1 MEKDWRFDHVGV
13 IVKDLDKTVAYYE
26 SLGIAT
32 FRPEH
37 LFDANTFL
45 EFKLY
50 GKTPADLDVH
60 RGRYMQIGPVAYE
73 LLQPVSGESI
83 HDDFFN
89 DKGEGI
95 EHVGYAIDD
104 LEAETAMMVE
114 KGLPIIVSGQR
125 RDGSGFAYFGLRK
138 KGGGMIIELTKRP

>member
-1 MEKDWRFDHVGV
+1 MEKGWRFDHVGV
-13 IVKDLDKTVAYYE
+13 IVKDLDKTVAYYK

-37 LFDANTFL
+37 LFDAHTFL

-50 GKTPADLDVH
+50 GKIPADLDVH
-60 RGRYMQIGPVAYE
+60 MGRYIQIGSLAYE

-83 HDDFFN
+83 HDEFFN

-95 EHVGYAIDD
+95 EHVGYTVDD
-104 LEAETAMMVE
+104 LEVETARMVE
-114 KGLPIIVSGQR
+114 KGIPVIVSGQR
-125 RDGSGFAYFGLRK
+125 RNGGGYAYFDLREN
-138 KGGGMIIELTKRP
+138 GGNLIIELIKRP